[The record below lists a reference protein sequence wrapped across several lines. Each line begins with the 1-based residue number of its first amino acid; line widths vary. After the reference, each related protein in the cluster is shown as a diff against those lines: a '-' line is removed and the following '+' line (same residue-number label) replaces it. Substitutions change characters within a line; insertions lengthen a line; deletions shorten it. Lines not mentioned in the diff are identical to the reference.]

1 MEDWRLSFAAKSV
14 AVDLPFPLGR
24 AIAEGE
30 DKPHVGRLQ
39 ATLLK
44 PEDEDDC
51 LLLRAEGAKNPT
63 GVRHCGNAGWLW
75 LWPGQT
81 CILRDGD
88 EIALNRTLR
97 TVCRLHRPSKRRRT
111 EQQQQQQQQQHNFVV
126 GNFYLNL
133 LPGELPSA
141 RHVSYSDLLPDN
153 CKSALFT
160 SLFPEGSYQW
170 LRSMSPHLRKAL
182 VVADRCPAP
191 PDKPKPSLDAR
202 DDEWL
207 LLQGQRNGLVHAS
220 LLLFRTPSYLRV
232 VCGGTNLEG
241 QFDKDRDA
249 LFVQDFPVKDDPRT
263 PAAYHDAFGAPL
275 LDFLEYLPTMYEGLG
290 RADKDSVT
298 ERCEELIC
306 GVDFSSANGALVTC
320 LPSNRHGDTG
330 GWKMLEQAL
339 HSIGAPRTAG
349 GRIDIATGHYGAL
362 HWPFLST
369 MTRTLRRQRH
379 PSAGG
384 HEEDVGRTF
393 LYHSSRATV
402 LAPGTNSFAVMR
414 TTAPGHRDGAATEA
428 VVLDKLFHDAK
439 PKFEGRSDAPS
450 DALTPILHGK
460 TMLATAAD
468 GASGTMFVGS
478 QNFSAASWGLRDR
491 QPANV
496 ELGVVLASH
505 TPAGVEE
512 LRARFPIAL
521 APDAAFGTTATERG
535 YVMARG
541 PTDGDHSPTG
551 VQFRWRN
558 RCNDPQSL
566 GAWRLFLHRWW
577 KMCSRC
583 RAPDVPCDLSVA
595 AIEELAN
602 AGEAFLC
609 SACA

>member
-1 MEDWRLSFAAKSV
+1 MPCTA
-14 AVDLPFPLGR
+14 R
-24 AIAEGE
+24 ARG
-30 DKPHVGRLQ
+30 DG
-39 ATLLK
+39 
-44 PEDEDDC
+44 PE
-51 LLLRAEGAKNPT
+51 
-63 GVRHCGNAGWLW
+63 
-75 LWPGQT
+75 
-81 CILRDGD
+81 
-88 EIALNRTLR
+88 
-97 TVCRLHRPSKRRRT
+97 
-111 EQQQQQQQQQHNFVV
+111 QQQQQQQQHNFVV
-126 GNFYLNL
+126 GNFDLNL

-141 RHVSYSDLLPDN
+141 RHVSYSDLLPRASPPSSQAYFRQAAIPVAALN
-153 CKSALFT
+153 VASPAQGTRGGRSLPSA
-160 SLFPEGSYQW
+160 P
-170 LRSMSPHLRKAL
+170 R
-182 VVADRCPAP
+182 
-191 PDKPKPSLDAR
+191 KPKPSLDAR

-298 ERCEELIC
+298 ELRKFIC

-450 DALTPILHGK
+450 DA
-460 TMLATAAD
+460 
-468 GASGTMFVGS
+468 F
-478 QNFSAASWGLRDR
+478 
-491 QPANV
+491 
-496 ELGVVLASH
+496 
-505 TPAGVEE
+505 
-512 LRARFPIAL
+512 
-521 APDAAFGTTATERG
+521 
-535 YVMARG
+535 
-541 PTDGDHSPTG
+541 
-551 VQFRWRN
+551 
-558 RCNDPQSL
+558 
-566 GAWRLFLHRWW
+566 
-577 KMCSRC
+577 
-583 RAPDVPCDLSVA
+583 
-595 AIEELAN
+595 
-602 AGEAFLC
+602 
-609 SACA
+609 